1 MSLAVSCVAISL
13 PKGCSRQLRRCK
25 SKSRWSCVWRARTWK
40 RGDRFLPSLASTFAL
55 PMAWQMPRTRWC
67 RRSRDR
73 SSQMSILV
81 DHNTRLLVQGMGREG
96 RFHAEQAIEYGTRF
110 VGGVHPGRG
119 GGAALGRPL
128 FNTVAKAV
136 ADTGANTTLIFVPGP
151 AAADAILEAID
162 AGIGLVVC
170 ITDGIPIRDML
181 VVRRY
186 MVGKQVSLLGPNC
199 PGVISPGKAKVG
211 IMPAHIHTPGRVG
224 VLSRSGTLTYEAVS
238 QLTAR
243 GIGQSTCVGIRG
255 DRGGGA

>member
-1 MSLAVSCVAISL
+1 
-13 PKGCSRQLRRCK
+13 
-25 SKSRWSCVWRARTWK
+25 
-40 RGDRFLPSLASTFAL
+40 
-55 PMAWQMPRTRWC
+55 
-67 RRSRDR
+67 
-73 SSQMSILV
+73 MSILV
-81 DHNTRLLVQGMGREG
+81 DQSTRLLVQGMGREG

-128 FNTVAKAV
+128 FNSVAKAV

-151 AAADAILEAID
+151 AAADAIVEAID

-186 MVGKQVSLLGPNC
+186 MIGKNVSLLGPNC
-199 PGVISPGKAKVG
+199 PGLISPGSKSGHHAG
-211 IMPAHIHTPGRVG
+211 THPHAWTGG

-243 GIGQSTCVGIRG
+243 GIGQSTCLGIGGDPVGVV
-255 DRGGGA
+255 